1 MGKIFF
7 FKEAKANAIPGYN
20 NNKQLILALIL
31 KGLGEKNQKEEVGK
45 DEDEK
50 EKKRGREMKSATKQA
65 LSPFDRHNQSK
76 EI

>member
-1 MGKIFF
+1 M
-7 FKEAKANAIPGYN
+7 
-20 NNKQLILALIL
+20 ALIL

-50 EKKRGREMKSATKQA
+50 EKKTGREMKGATKQA

>member
-1 MGKIFF
+1 M
-7 FKEAKANAIPGYN
+7 
-20 NNKQLILALIL
+20 ALIL

-50 EKKRGREMKSATKQA
+50 EKKTGREMKSATKQA